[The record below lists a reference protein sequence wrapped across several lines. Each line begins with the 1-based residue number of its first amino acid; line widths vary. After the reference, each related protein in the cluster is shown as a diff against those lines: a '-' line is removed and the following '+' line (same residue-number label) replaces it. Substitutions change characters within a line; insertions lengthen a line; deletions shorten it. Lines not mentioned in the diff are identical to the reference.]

1 MTLKLKL
8 DRVKVTLYPG
18 EPYLWLNSYDSGLPQ
33 ELDRRMFKVQVGA
46 EQRVRVRTGTLLAT
60 IRRNSSQWRRL
71 PAVEVAA
78 GRARMRYTM
87 FEHDGTAPHI
97 IVARRRKALRF
108 VLNGQTVFRRRVR
121 HPGTQGTFFLTRS
134 LPLASGF

>member
-8 DRVKVTLYPG
+8 DKVNVTLYPG

-60 IRRNSSQWRRL
+60 IRRNSSQFRRL
-71 PAVEVAA
+71 PAVEVVA

-87 FEHDGTAPHI
+87 FEHDGTRPHI
-97 IVARRRKALRF
+97 IVARRRQALRF
-108 VLNGQTVFRRRVR
+108 TVGGRTVFRRRVR

-134 LPLASGF
+134 LPLAAGF

>member
-8 DRVKVTLYPG
+8 DKVNVTLYPG

-33 ELDRRMFKVQVGA
+33 ELDRRMFRVQVGA

-60 IRRNSSQWRRL
+60 IRRNSSTVRKL
-71 PAVEVAA
+71 PAVEVVA

-87 FEHDGTAPHI
+87 FEHDGTTPHI
-97 IVARRRKALRF
+97 IVARRKKSLRF
-108 VLNGQTVFRRRVR
+108 MMNGQVVFRRRVR
-121 HPGTQGTFFLTRS
+121 HPGTRGTFFLTRS
-134 LPLASGF
+134 LPLAAGF

>member
-1 MTLKLKL
+1 VNLRLRL
-8 DRVKVTLYPG
+8 DKVNITLYPG
-18 EPYLWLNSYDSGLPQ
+18 EPYHWLNSYESGLPQ

-60 IRRNSSQWRRL
+60 IRRNSTKFRRL
-71 PAVEVAA
+71 PAVEVTA

-97 IVARRRKALRF
+97 IVARRRKTLRF
-108 VLNGQTVFRRRVR
+108 MVGGQVIFRRRVR

-134 LPLASGF
+134 LPLAAGF